1 MTALDYS
8 WPSIADMPIST
19 VTPDWKSSRSASRTW
34 TVPAQLIDQDSYNAS
49 VLRLGSTTS
58 EDDLDDRI
66 ALEAQSLD
74 LLPVH
79 VTPDIDS
86 LTSSLSSTTVTSESI
101 NHSSIQ
107 SQSTAPTS
115 CASSEH
121 RPATRSSYVSE
132 RSPTHSEPP
141 SSRSQPDKKRNSP
154 LKRGFRK
161 MTGFRKRRSGSVA
174 LTSSTLSSI
183 SSDADTNQA
192 EEASVDMRS
201 PLSIKSSKSSW
212 SQPPSAT
219 KLSSESSAPVDQE
232 AVKRSMESKDLLNLR
247 MSQLEEKAR
256 FLEFQTSLISQ
267 LAARKE
273 QKRSEKRIE
282 HDQVIAE
289 QIHKNDRAIEALEAR
304 QLEEEMKMQ
313 KEQELEKRAV
323 LIRLRHMEAY
333 CHNPTPPPTLTPSSG
348 PDATGSAFPSRKVTD
363 KDYHNLA
370 QQYRERDVMDTL
382 HASKI
387 NVLRGKQKKAVERL
401 MARKERE
408 LENMEKEQEKE
419 IAGIDQDFAA
429 QEAELRVALDAKR
442 GRLETRWKTQAL
454 IERTRLERAKGLKHA
469 ALPDVLVNDDSPL
482 FGLAT

>member
-1 MTALDYS
+1 MALDYS
-8 WPSIADMPIST
+8 WPSVADMPISKARANW
-19 VTPDWKSSRSASRTW
+19 DSSHSALQTW
-34 TVPAQLIDQDSYNAS
+34 RVPAQLIDQDSYNAT
-49 VLRLGSTTS
+49 VLRLTATTS

-86 LTSSLSSTTVTSESI
+86 LTSSLSTTTVTSESI
-101 NHSSIQ
+101 NHSSVQ

-121 RPATRSSYVSE
+121 RPVTRSSYPSE
-132 RSPTHSEPP
+132 RSPTHSESP

-174 LTSSTLSSI
+174 LTSPTLSSI
-183 SSDADTNQA
+183 SSDADTNRG
-192 EEASVDMRS
+192 EEAPVDMRG

-212 SQPPSAT
+212 SQPLSAT
-219 KLSSESSAPVDQE
+219 KSDYDSSAPVDQE
-232 AVKRSMESKDLLNLR
+232 AVERSMESKDLLNLR
-247 MSQLEEKAR
+247 MSQLQEKAR
-256 FLEFQTSLISQ
+256 FLEFQASLISQ

-273 QKRSEKRIE
+273 QKKSQKRME
-282 HDQVIAE
+282 HDKIIAD
-289 QIHKNDRAIEALEAR
+289 QIHKNDRAIEALEAH

-323 LIRLRHMEAY
+323 LVRLRHMEAY
-333 CHNPTPPPTLTPSSG
+333 CHNPTPPPTLCPTSG
-348 PDATGSAFPSRKVTD
+348 PPATESAFPQRKVTD
-363 KDYHNLA
+363 KDYHSLA

-382 HASKI
+382 HSSKI

-419 IAGIDQDFAA
+419 IAAIDQDFAA
-429 QEAELRVALDAKR
+429 QEADLRSALSAKR
-442 GRLETRWKTQAL
+442 GRLETRWKTQTL
-454 IERTRLERAKGLKHA
+454 IERTRLERATGLKHA
-469 ALPDVLVNDDSPL
+469 ALGDVLVNDDSPL
-482 FGLAT
+482 PGLAV